1 MFSKTSHCLCAKSS
15 ELLKTSQKYFSLL
28 YRLIVI
34 ADKDTVYKSFP
45 IPLIN
50 RLEKHYIV
58 TATCIQQKHQELVN
72 ILKQWAHD
80 FASVPGTR

>member
-1 MFSKTSHCLCAKSS
+1 MSRATCPLFSLC
-15 ELLKTSQKYFSLL
+15 LL

-58 TATCIQQKHQELVN
+58 TATCIQQKDQKLVQL
-72 ILKQWAHD
+72 LKQWAQD
-80 FASVPGTR
+80 FAHVPDTRWVISYYLLFLV